1 MRMPS
6 AILRTMSRM
15 RKKADPSRQFSR
27 LEPFALRRRDSDH
40 VFICRRH
47 YSGGMLFL
55 SAFARLIPREPEA
68 NDLLAEAHAALGHL
82 GLTIIAIVFVLVTFW
97 KS

>member
-1 MRMPS
+1 VIQITFLSGS
-6 AILRTMSRM
+6 AIIL
-15 RKKADPSRQFSR
+15 
-27 LEPFALRRRDSDH
+27 
-40 VFICRRH
+40 
-47 YSGGMLFL
+47 GGMLFL

-68 NDLLAEAHAALGHL
+68 NDLLAESHAALGHV

>member
-1 MRMPS
+1 MIRITLLS
-6 AILRTMSRM
+6 ADAIIL
-15 RKKADPSRQFSR
+15 
-27 LEPFALRRRDSDH
+27 
-40 VFICRRH
+40 
-47 YSGGMLFL
+47 GGMLFL

-68 NDLLAEAHAALGHL
+68 NDLLAESHAALGHV